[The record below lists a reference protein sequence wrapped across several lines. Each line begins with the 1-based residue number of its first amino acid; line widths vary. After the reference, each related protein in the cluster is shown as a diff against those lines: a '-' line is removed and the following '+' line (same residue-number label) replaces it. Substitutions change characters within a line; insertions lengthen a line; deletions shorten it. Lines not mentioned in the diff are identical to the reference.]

1 MPDQPPPR
9 PTAPGLADLFTM
21 LGTNNPISM
30 MTKSVEQFRT
40 GVAGFIDVVQSFR
53 QTMDNLNAMTERMN
67 RLMDDIEEP
76 VRRLIPE
83 ITKSADTAARMIAL
97 LRGPVERVAPGL
109 DQLAELLSNPV
120 VVDLPRRLNESLD
133 VVSSIPRMLGPV
145 GQMAELAGGLFGN
158 ARGFP
163 GLTMTSRPAPPAPPD
178 PPETAAATKKA
189 AARKAAARK
198 AAARKAP
205 AKKPATK
212 KAATKK
218 AAAKKAAKKAPKRP
232 GTA

>member
-21 LGTNNPISM
+21 IGTNNPISM
-30 MTKSVEQFRT
+30 MTKSVEQFRM

-83 ITKSADTAARMIAL
+83 ITKSADTTARMIAL

-163 GLTMTSRPAPPAPPD
+163 GLTTTSRPAPPAPPD
-178 PPETAAATKKA
+178 PPETAASTRKAPAKKAATKKA
-189 AARKAAARK
+189 AAKKAAAKR
-198 AAARKAP
+198 APARKS
-205 AKKPATK
+205 
-212 KAATKK
+212 ATKK

-232 GTA
+232 GTI